1 MLQKILHFPLIKI
14 IVGIVVCVGII
25 AVGGFAV
32 EQLLGL
38 FSINNDVK
46 ELIEA
51 IMVAVL
57 AIGSY
62 HLLFRFY
69 EKRTITEL
77 SAENGMKFIIIGVI
91 LGLLLQSLTI
101 LVIYL
106 QGGYSVVS
114 VNPVSYLILPLSMGI
129 TSGVVEE
136 IIIRGIIF
144 RIIEEK
150 LGSYWALFISALLF
164 GMLHIANPNSSFL
177 MALGLSVQA
186 GLLLGVAFIFSR
198 NLWFPIAIHFA
209 WNFSQSGIF
218 GAAVSGGAISKTL
231 VTAEITGENWF
242 TGGNF
247 GPEGSIQATL
257 FCLVA
262 AIILLILSCKNGRII
277 SPYWKINDANVQQLK
292 SPII

>member
-1 MLQKILHFPLIKI
+1 MIRKIFHFPLVKI
-14 IVGIVVCVGII
+14 IVGIVVCAGII
-25 AVGGFAV
+25 VVGGYAV

-38 FSINNDVK
+38 LSINDDVK

-51 IMVAVL
+51 ILVAVL
-57 AIGSY
+57 AIVGY
-62 HLLFRFY
+62 TLLFRFY
-69 EKRTITEL
+69 EKRRITEL
-77 SAENGMKFIIIGVI
+77 SATNRTRFIITGVI

-114 VNPVSYLILPLSMGI
+114 VNPLSYLLLPLSMGI

-136 IIIRGIIF
+136 VIIRGIIF
-144 RIIEEK
+144 RIVEER
-150 LGSYWALFISALLF
+150 LGSYWALFISAFLF
-164 GMLHIANPNSSFL
+164 GILHIANPNSSLL
-177 MALGLSVQA
+177 MALALSVQA
-186 GLLLGVAFIFSR
+186 GLLLGTAYIFSR

-209 WNFSQSGIF
+209 WNFSQSGIY
-218 GAAVSGGAISKTL
+218 GAAVSGGTVSKTL
-231 VTAEITGENWF
+231 ITSKIEGADWY

-262 AIILLILSCKNGRII
+262 TSVLFTLSHKNGKII
-277 SPYWKINDANVQQLK
+277 KSKRLLNDSLTSSLK
-292 SPII
+292 K